1 MLLNILFLLIGFVIL
16 VKGADI
22 LVEGASSAAKNLGI
36 SSLAIGLTIIAFG
49 TSSPELAVSFKAISS
64 SNGDIVIGNVIGSS
78 ISNILLILGIS
89 SLFGKIKVKPTTVK
103 KEIPIFIII
112 SLLFSMLFS
121 DKLFN
126 SDTINYIS
134 RSDAIAIL
142 LFFIIFIYYLTNI
155 IKNSRKE
162 NIEIKSIKNY
172 NTIKSLIFIL
182 LGLVGL
188 ILGSDLVV
196 NSASYIAKSLGI
208 SERIISFTVIAI
220 GTSLPELVSS
230 IVSLKKGQ
238 HDIVIGNVIGS
249 NIFNIGIVLALPVAI
264 FGGISARSFTYIDLL
279 VLITSSIILYLF
291 AKNNG
296 EISKIEGV
304 LMLILYLVYYSYI
317 IWGGNL

>member
-1 MLLNILFLLIGFVIL
+1 MLLNILFLLIGFIIL

-22 LVEGASSAAKNLGI
+22 LVDGASSTAKNLGV
-36 SSLAIGLTIIAFG
+36 SSLVIGLTIIAFG
-49 TSSPELAVSFKAISS
+49 TSSPELAVSFKAIYSG
-64 SNGDIVIGNVIGSS
+64 NGDIVIGNVIGSS

-89 SLFGKIKVKPTTVK
+89 SLFGKIKVKPTTIK

-112 SLLFSMLFS
+112 SLLFSLLFS
-121 DKLFN
+121 DKIFN
-126 SDTINYIS
+126 SNTTNYIS
-134 RSDAIAIL
+134 RSDAIALL
-142 LFFIIFIYYLTNI
+142 LFFTIFIYYLKNI

-172 NTIKSLIFIL
+172 NTIKSTIFIL

-188 ILGSDLVV
+188 ILGSNLVV
-196 NSASYIAKSLGI
+196 NSASYIAKNLGI
-208 SERIISFTVIAI
+208 SKRIISFTVIAI

-264 FGGISARSFTYIDLL
+264 FGGISACSFTYIDLL